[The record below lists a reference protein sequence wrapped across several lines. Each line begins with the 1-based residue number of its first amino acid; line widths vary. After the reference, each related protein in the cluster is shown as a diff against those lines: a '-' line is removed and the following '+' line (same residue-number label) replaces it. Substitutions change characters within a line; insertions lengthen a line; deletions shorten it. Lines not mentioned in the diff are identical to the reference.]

1 MIYNES
7 GNIVMIFESEKF
19 EFDNKDLK
27 SKKMDD
33 LENEIKQEIDSLQF
47 ITSEIKDAN
56 LGINDKCIKLKKR
69 VKCLRRLQILFATI
83 PVIGIVSSIIMRFK
97 NISANF
103 SLASIYG
110 GIGTGLVGI
119 AVTSSKMYGKNDEL
133 VKAYEENITLS
144 LNILEKLDKM
154 NLKDEDKKKVKEAL
168 ENVKKTADEINDLKE
183 AFKNDEKFADE
194 ISSKYN
200 LDKRINNLKFEE
212 VNGIGVILSSSND
225 DDYTYINAVFRGC
238 GLYTNCDLG
247 LTKSQSDS
255 NPPKIKLLDYK
266 RLSDSWDNKMD
277 FWYPGYKDYYLIL
290 KCEKTDYKFKKG
302 QIFVD
307 FC

>member
-1 MIYNES
+1 MVYSES
-7 GNIVMIFESEKF
+7 GNIVIIFESGKF
-19 EFDNKDLK
+19 ELDNSDLN
-27 SKKMDD
+27 SKKMSD
-33 LENEIKQEIDSLQF
+33 LEDQIKQEIDSLQI

-56 LGINDKCIKLKKR
+56 LGINDKCTKLKKR
-69 VKCLRRLQILFATI
+69 SKCLRRLQVLFGII
-83 PVIGIVSSIIMRFK
+83 PVAGIISSIIMRFK
-97 NISANF
+97 NVSANI

-110 GIGTGLVGI
+110 GIGAGLIGLV
-119 AVTSSKMYGKNDEL
+119 VTSSKIYGKNNEL
-133 VKAYEENITLS
+133 IKAYEENITIS

-154 NLKDEDKKKVKEAL
+154 NLKGEDKKKVKEAL
-168 ENVKKTADEINDLKE
+168 EKVKKTADEINDLKE

-194 ISSKYN
+194 ISDKYN
-200 LDKRINNLKFEE
+200 LDKRINNLKMEE
-212 VNGIGVILSSSND
+212 VNGIGVVLSSSSD
-225 DDYTYINAVFRGC
+225 DEYTYINVVFRGC
-238 GLYTNCDLG
+238 GLYTNCNLG
-247 LTKSQSDS
+247 LTKSQLDN

-266 RLSDSWDNKMD
+266 RLSDSWGNNID